1 ALYQDLL
8 IRVTEFFRDRESF
21 EALSRYVFPVICEG
35 RTDQDPIRI
44 WIPGCSTGEE
54 VYSVVISAL
63 EFLQENKLSCGIQV
77 FGTDVSESALRV
89 ARAGVYQPNLLQG
102 MAPDLVSRFFTKE
115 EGGYRIAREVRDL
128 CVFAQQDLTRDPPF
142 SRVDLISC
150 RNLLIYLDDAAQRR
164 ILRTFHFALR
174 PRGMLFLGRAESVG
188 QSELF

>member
-1 ALYQDLL
+1 MTLRRIEKLDDYVTLIDNEPGELAALYQDLL

-54 VYSVVISAL
+54 VYSVVITAL
-63 EFLQENKLSCGIQV
+63 DFLQENKLSCGIQV

-142 SRVDLISC
+142 S
-150 RNLLIYLDDAAQRR
+150 
-164 ILRTFHFALR
+164 
-174 PRGMLFLGRAESVG
+174 
-188 QSELF
+188 